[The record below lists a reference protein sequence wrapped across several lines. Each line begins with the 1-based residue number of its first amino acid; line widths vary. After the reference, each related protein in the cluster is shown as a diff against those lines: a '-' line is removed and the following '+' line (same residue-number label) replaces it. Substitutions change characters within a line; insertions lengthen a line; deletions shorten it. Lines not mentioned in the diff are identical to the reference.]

1 MQPTMYTMSVPIFK
15 RMLSNLSAVLDKA
28 VAHIEARKI
37 EPAALLTYRLYPDM
51 LPFTKQIQIACDMAK
66 GCAARLGGIEA
77 PKYDD
82 NEASFADLQ
91 ARIQK
96 TIAFIDSV
104 DRQSIEASAEKEVNF
119 PTRGGTV
126 QLSGHDYLTKN
137 VFPNFYFHATV
148 TYAILRHNGVDLGK
162 RDFIG
167 PY

>member
-1 MQPTMYTMSVPIFK
+1 MYTMSVPIFK
-15 RMLSNLSAVLDKA
+15 RMLNNLSAVLDKA

-37 EPAALLTYRLYPDM
+37 EPAALLAYRFYPDM

-66 GCAARLGGIEA
+66 GCAARLGGIEV

-82 NEASFADLQ
+82 NESSFSQLQ

-104 DRQSIEASAEKEVNF
+104 DRQSIEASAEKEIVF
-119 PTRGGTV
+119 PIRGSTV

-137 VFPNFYFHATV
+137 VLPNFYFHATV
-148 TYAILRHNGVDLGK
+148 TYAILRHNGVELGK

-167 PY
+167 QL